1 MKPYLLLCMHLDT
14 FIHWCGST
22 VSWQYNELFVK
33 DEKVSDKNAEVGIY
47 KRKIIRKKEIK
58 YASDQ
63 EKSKIQQNKKENKIS
78 TKKKQVLRSYFF
90 AFINS
95 HSSI

>member
-33 DEKVSDKNAEVGIY
+33 DEKD
-47 KRKIIRKKEIK
+47 
-58 YASDQ
+58 ASDQ

-90 AFINS
+90 AFKNS